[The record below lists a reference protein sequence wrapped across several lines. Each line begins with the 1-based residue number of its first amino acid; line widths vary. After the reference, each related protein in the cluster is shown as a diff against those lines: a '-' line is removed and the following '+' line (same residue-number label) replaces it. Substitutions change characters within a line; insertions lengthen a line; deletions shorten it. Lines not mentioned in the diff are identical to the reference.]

1 MPAVT
6 SIYTIPALRIAHKS
20 CITPLCTFAG
30 WKTMKFIGKLLVYLL
45 VALLIVILALYILLQ
60 TRWGAA
66 QVSSWVTVNTDYEL
80 SFDKMN
86 HRFSSPSHLILEN
99 VTFGRDGKPATLVAK
114 KVDIGLSS
122 RQVTDPLHMDT
133 ITLFDGTLNLSPQTA
148 PLPLQADRLQL
159 SNMAFNSPNTEWDL
173 SAQKVTGGVS
183 PWQPEA
189 GNVLGKNAQIQMSAG
204 SLTLNGVP
212 ATNVLIEGQLNGK
225 EVVLNTI
232 GADMARG
239 SLTGSALRN
248 ADGSWVID
256 TLRLNEIRLQ
266 SDKTLMAFFAP
277 LGTIPSLQ
285 IGRLDVTD
293 ARLQG
298 PDWAVT
304 DLDLSL
310 RNLTISKGDWQSQDG
325 RLSMNASEFI
335 YGSLHLFDPILN
347 AEFSPQG
354 MALRQ
359 FTSRWEGGMVR
370 TSGNWLRDGKALVLD
385 DVAIAGLEYTLPQNW
400 KALWM
405 EPLPEWLNSVTL
417 QKFGLSRN
425 LVIDIDPAFPW
436 QITSLD
442 GYGANLQ
449 LVKDHQW
456 GVWSG
461 SATLNGAAA
470 TFNRVDVR
478 RPSLALNA
486 NAATVNITDLSAF
499 TEKGILEA
507 TATVS
512 QLPQRQTTVSLNGRG
527 VPLNVLQQW
536 GWPALPV
543 TGDGNIQLT
552 ASGSVQANAP
562 LKPTVNGKLSAVNMD
577 KQQVEQTMTGGVV
590 STVAPVQ

>member
-1 MPAVT
+1 
-6 SIYTIPALRIAHKS
+6 
-20 CITPLCTFAG
+20 
-30 WKTMKFIGKLLVYLL
+30 MKFIGKLLVYLL
-45 VALLIVILALYILLQ
+45 IALLIVLLAFYILLQ

-66 QVSSWVTVNTDYEL
+66 QVSSWITVNTDYEL

-86 HRFSSPSHLILEN
+86 HRFSSPSHIILEN

-122 RQVTDPLHMDT
+122 RQITDPLHMGT

-148 PLPLQADRLQL
+148 PLPFQADRLQL
-159 SNMAFNSPNTEWDL
+159 NNMAFNSPNTEWDL

-189 GNVLGKNAQIQMSAG
+189 GNVLGNNAQIQMSAG

-225 EVVLNTI
+225 EVVLKTI

-248 ADGSWVID
+248 ADGSWIID
-256 TLRLNEIRLQ
+256 TMRLNEIRLQ
-266 SDKTLMAFFAP
+266 SDKTLTAFFAP
-277 LGTIPSLQ
+277 LATIPSLQ

-310 RNLTISKGDWQSQDG
+310 RNLTLSKGDWQSQEG

-385 DVAIAGLEYTLPQNW
+385 DVAIAGLEHTLPQNW
-400 KALWM
+400 KTLWM
-405 EPLPEWLNSVTL
+405 DPLPEWLHSVTL

-449 LVKDHQW
+449 LVKDRQW
-456 GVWSG
+456 GVWGG

-536 GWPALPV
+536 GWPALPI
-543 TGDGNIQLT
+543 TGDGNIQMT

-562 LKPTVNGKLSAVNMD
+562 LKPTVNGKLNAVNMD
-577 KQQVEQTMTGGVV
+577 KQQVQQTMTGGGV
-590 STVAPVQ
+590 STPPSPQPSP

>member
-1 MPAVT
+1 
-6 SIYTIPALRIAHKS
+6 
-20 CITPLCTFAG
+20 
-30 WKTMKFIGKLLVYLL
+30 MKFIGKLLVYLL

-60 TRWGAA
+60 TRWGAT

-86 HRFSSPSHLILEN
+86 HRFSSPSHIILEN

-122 RQVTDPLHMDT
+122 RQITDPLHVDT

-148 PLPLQADRLQL
+148 PLPFQADRLQL
-159 SNMAFNSPNTEWDL
+159 NNMAFNSPYTEWDL

-189 GNVLGKNAQIQMSAG
+189 GNVLGNHAQIQMSAG

-248 ADGSWVID
+248 ADGSWIID
-256 TLRLNEIRLQ
+256 TMRLNEIRLQ
-266 SDKTLMAFFAP
+266 SDKTLTAFFAP
-277 LGTIPSLQ
+277 LATIPSLQ

-310 RNLTISKGDWQSQDG
+310 RNLTLSKGDWQSQEG

-405 EPLPEWLNSVTL
+405 APLPEWLNSVTL

-449 LVKDHQW
+449 LVKDRQW
-456 GVWSG
+456 GVWGG

-512 QLPQRQTTVSLNGRG
+512 QLPQRQTAVSLNGRG
-527 VPLNVLQQW
+527 VPLSVLQQW
-536 GWPALPV
+536 GWPALPIA
-543 TGDGNIQLT
+543 GDGNIQLT
-552 ASGSVQANAP
+552 ASGSVQASAP

-590 STVAPVQ
+590 SAMAPAQ

>member
-1 MPAVT
+1 
-6 SIYTIPALRIAHKS
+6 
-20 CITPLCTFAG
+20 
-30 WKTMKFIGKLLVYLL
+30 MKFIGKLLIYLL
-45 VALLIVILALYILLQ
+45 VALLIVMLALYILLQ
-60 TRWGAA
+60 TRWGAS

-86 HRFSSPSHLILEN
+86 HRFSSPSHIILEN
-99 VTFGRDGKPATLVAK
+99 VIFGRDGKPATLVAK

-148 PLPLQADRLQL
+148 PLPFQADRLQL
-159 SNMAFNSPNTEWDL
+159 NNMAFNSPNTEWDL

-189 GNVLGKNAQIQMSAG
+189 GNVLGNNAQIQMSAG

-248 ADGSWVID
+248 ADGSWIID
-256 TLRLNEIRLQ
+256 TMRLNEIRLQ
-266 SDKTLMAFFAP
+266 SDKMLTAFFAP
-277 LGTIPSLQ
+277 LATIPSLQ

-310 RNLTISKGDWQSQDG
+310 RNLTLSKGDWQSQEG

-400 KALWM
+400 KTLWM

-449 LVKDHQW
+449 LVKDRQW
-456 GVWSG
+456 GVWGG

-536 GWPALPV
+536 GWPALPIA
-543 TGDGNIQLT
+543 GDGNIQLT
-552 ASGSVQANAP
+552 ASGSVQANTP
-562 LKPTVNGKLSAVNMD
+562 LKPTVNGKLNAVNMD
-577 KQQVEQTMTGGVV
+577 KQQVQQTMAGGVV
-590 STVAPVQ
+590 STPPSPQPSP

>member
-1 MPAVT
+1 
-6 SIYTIPALRIAHKS
+6 
-20 CITPLCTFAG
+20 
-30 WKTMKFIGKLLVYLL
+30 MKFIGKLLIWILIAV
-45 VALLIVILALYILLQ
+45 LIVILALYILVQ

-80 SFDKMN
+80 NFDLMD
-86 HRFSSPSHLILEN
+86 HRFSSPSHILLEN

-114 KVDIGLSS
+114 TVDIGLSS
-122 RQVTDPLHMDT
+122 RQITDPLHMDT
-133 ITLFDGTLNLSPQTA
+133 ITLRDGTLNLSPQTA
-148 PLPLQADRLQL
+148 PLPFQADRLQL
-159 SNMAFNSPNTEWDL
+159 NNMAFNSPNTEWDL

-189 GNVLGKNAQIQMSAG
+189 GNVLGKKAHIQMSAG

-212 ATNVLIEGQLNGK
+212 ASNVLIQGELNGK
-225 EVVLNTI
+225 EVVLSTI

-239 SLTGSALRN
+239 SLTGTARRN
-248 ADGSWVID
+248 ADGGWVID
-256 TLRLNEIRLQ
+256 TLRLNDIRLQ
-266 SDKTLMAFFAP
+266 SDKSLLDLFAP
-277 LGTIPSLQ
+277 ITTLPSLQ
-285 IGRLDVTD
+285 VGRLDITD

-310 RNLTISKGDWQSQDG
+310 RNLTLSKGDWQTQEG

-347 AEFSPQG
+347 AEFAPQG
-354 MALRQ
+354 IALRQ

-370 TSGNWLRDGKALVLD
+370 TSGNWLRNGKALVLD
-385 DVAIAGLEYTLPQNW
+385 DVAVAGLEYTLPQNW
-400 KALWM
+400 KTLWM
-405 EPLPEWLNSVTL
+405 DPLPEWLNAVTL
-417 QKFGLSRN
+417 KKFGLSRN

-442 GYGANLQ
+442 GYGANLR
-449 LVKDHQW
+449 LAKDRQW
-456 GVWSG
+456 GVWG
-461 SATLNGAAA
+461 GNATLNGAAA

-478 RPSLALNA
+478 RPSLAL
-486 NAATVNITDLSAF
+486 AADASAVNITELSAF

-507 TATVS
+507 TAAVS

-527 VPLNVLQQW
+527 VPFKILQQW
-536 GWPALPV
+536 GWPELPI
-543 TGDGNIQLT
+543 TGDGNVQLT
-552 ASGSVQANAP
+552 ASGSIQAKAP

-577 KQQVEQTMTGGVV
+577 KQKVEQTMTRGQV
-590 STVAPVQ
+590 STTSQPTVTPSP

>member
-1 MPAVT
+1 
-6 SIYTIPALRIAHKS
+6 
-20 CITPLCTFAG
+20 
-30 WKTMKFIGKLLVYLL
+30 MKFIGKLIIYLL
-45 VALLIVILALYILLQ
+45 LALLVVVLAFYILLQ
-60 TRWGAA
+60 TRWGAS
-66 QVSSWVTVNTDYEL
+66 QVSNWVTVNTDYEL
-80 SFDKMN
+80 NFDLMD

-122 RQVTDPLHMDT
+122 RQITDPLHMDT

-148 PLPLQADRLQL
+148 PLPFQADRLQL
-159 SNMAFNSPNTEWDL
+159 NNMAFNSPNTEWDL

-212 ATNVLIEGQLNGK
+212 ASNVLIQGQLNGK
-225 EVVLNTI
+225 EVVLSTI

-248 ADGSWVID
+248 ADGSWIID
-256 TLRLNEIRLQ
+256 SMRLNEIRLQ
-266 SDKTLMAFFAP
+266 SDKPLMDFFAP
-277 LGTIPSLQ
+277 ITTLPSLQ
-285 IGRLDVTD
+285 IGRLEVTD

-310 RNLTISKGDWQSQDG
+310 RNLTLSKGDWQSQEG

-354 MALRQ
+354 IALRQ

-385 DVAIAGLEYTLPQNW
+385 DAAIAGLEYTLPENW
-400 KALWM
+400 KTLWM
-405 EPLPEWLNSVTL
+405 DPLPEWLNSVTL
-417 QKFGLSRN
+417 KKFGLSRN

-449 LVKDHQW
+449 LAKDRQW
-456 GVWSG
+456 GVWGG

-536 GWPALPV
+536 GWPALPI

-562 LKPTVNGKLSAVNMD
+562 LKPTVNGKLNAVNMD
-577 KQQVEQTMTGGVV
+577 KQQVQQAMTGGVV
-590 STVAPVQ
+590 STPPSPQPSP

>member
-1 MPAVT
+1 
-6 SIYTIPALRIAHKS
+6 
-20 CITPLCTFAG
+20 
-30 WKTMKFIGKLLVYLL
+30 MKFIGKLLVYLL

-60 TRWGAA
+60 TRWGAT

-99 VTFGRDGKPATLVAK
+99 VTFGRDGKPATLVTK

-122 RQVTDPLHMDT
+122 RQITDPLHVDT

-148 PLPLQADRLQL
+148 PLPFQADRLQL
-159 SNMAFNSPNTEWDL
+159 NNMAFNSPNTEWDL

-189 GNVLGKNAQIQMSAG
+189 GNVLGNHAQIQMSAG

-248 ADGSWVID
+248 ADGSWIID
-256 TLRLNEIRLQ
+256 TMRLNEIRLQ
-266 SDKTLMAFFAP
+266 SDKTLTAFFAP
-277 LGTIPSLQ
+277 LATIPSLQ

-310 RNLTISKGDWQSQDG
+310 RNLTLSKGDWQSQEG

-405 EPLPEWLNSVTL
+405 APLPEWLNSVTL

-449 LVKDHQW
+449 LMKDRQW
-456 GVWSG
+456 GVWGG

-527 VPLNVLQQW
+527 VPLSVLQQW
-536 GWPALPV
+536 GWPALPIA
-543 TGDGNIQLT
+543 GDGNIQLT
-552 ASGSVQANAP
+552 ASGSVQASAP

-590 STVAPVQ
+590 SAMAPAQ

>member
-1 MPAVT
+1 
-6 SIYTIPALRIAHKS
+6 
-20 CITPLCTFAG
+20 
-30 WKTMKFIGKLLVYLL
+30 MKFIGKLLVYLL
-45 VALLIVILALYILLQ
+45 VALLIVLLALYILLQ

-66 QVSSWVTVNTDYEL
+66 QVSSWITVNTDYEL

-122 RQVTDPLHMDT
+122 RQITAPLHMGT

-148 PLPLQADRLQL
+148 PLPFQADRLQL
-159 SNMAFNSPNTEWDL
+159 NNMAFNSPNTEWDL

-189 GNVLGKNAQIQMSAG
+189 GNVLGKNAKIQMSAG

-212 ATNVLIEGQLNGK
+212 ATNVLIDGQLNGK

-248 ADGSWVID
+248 ADGSWIID
-256 TLRLNEIRLQ
+256 TMRLNEIRLQ
-266 SDKTLMAFFAP
+266 SDKTLKAFFAP
-277 LGTIPSLQ
+277 LATIPSLQ
-285 IGRLDVTD
+285 IGRLEVTD

-310 RNLTISKGDWQSQDG
+310 RNLTLSKGDWQSQEG

-335 YGSLHLFDPILN
+335 FGSLHLFDPILN

-354 MALRQ
+354 IALRQ

-385 DVAIAGLEYTLPQNW
+385 DVAIAGLEYTLPENW
-400 KALWM
+400 KMLWM

-449 LVKDHQW
+449 LAKDRQW
-456 GVWSG
+456 GIWGG

-486 NAATVNITDLSAF
+486 NAATVNISDLSAF

-536 GWPALPV
+536 GWPALPI
-543 TGDGNIQLT
+543 TGDGNIQMT

-590 STVAPVQ
+590 ATPVQ